1 MGRAGNLPVWRSAI
15 ILALPLRVDKVS
27 WNRKNG
33 RLVIM
38 DKVREIFEELRM
50 VLAGRSNFLDS
61 ILPPIFFVLL
71 NLIWG
76 VQVAIWASLGLAVA
90 IAVYRL
96 LRRQTLL
103 YALGGAG
110 GVALAALI
118 AYLLGRAEGFFLPT
132 IVSGAITLLLCLLS
146 VIVRRPIVALT
157 SFVARRWPLN
167 WYWHPKVRPAYS
179 EVTWMWV
186 AFFGLRLLLQFNLFQ
201 EEAASVLG
209 VVQFL
214 TGWPATI
221 ILLIASYLYGTWRLR
236 KLGGPSVEE
245 FKMGADPPWQGQQ
258 RGF

>member
-1 MGRAGNLPVWRSAI
+1 
-15 ILALPLRVDKVS
+15 
-27 WNRKNG
+27 
-33 RLVIM
+33 M
-38 DKVREIFEELRM
+38 DKVREILEELRV

-61 ILPPIFFVLL
+61 LLPPISFVLL
-71 NLIWG
+71 NAIWG
-76 VQVAIWASLGLAVA
+76 VQVAIWASLGLAVI
-90 IAVYRL
+90 IAVSRL
-96 LRRQTLL
+96 LRRQSLL

-110 GVALAALI
+110 GVALAAAV

-132 IVSGAITLLLCLLS
+132 IISGAITVLLCLVSAL
-146 VIVRRPIVALT
+146 VGRPIVAFT

-201 EEAASVLG
+201 EEAASLLG

-221 ILLIASYLYGTWRLR
+221 LLLIASYLYGTWRLR
-236 KLGGPSVEE
+236 NLGGPGVEE
-245 FKMGADPPWQGQQ
+245 FKSGAEPPWEGQQ